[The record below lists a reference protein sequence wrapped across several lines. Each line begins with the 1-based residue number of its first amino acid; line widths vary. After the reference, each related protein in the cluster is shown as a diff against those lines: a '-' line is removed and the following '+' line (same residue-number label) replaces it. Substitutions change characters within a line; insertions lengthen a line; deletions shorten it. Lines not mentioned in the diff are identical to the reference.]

1 MPLLDQPVAVEDRTD
16 TRAETKDES
25 KADAM
30 KQRVLAAFE
39 AQARTVGPRGV
50 VMAELVRELG
60 ISTKTLYRHFHTKA
74 DIVAALM
81 QSWAQAW
88 IEQQHLRMQIGLDP
102 RSRIEQAA
110 IHWLD
115 HTSAFSDQFWLQL
128 ERDFP
133 QAYVIYQSEYAAF
146 LERSRQNLK
155 GMIRAELNPDLALS
169 NLMALIAH
177 ASDRDLCEQLNIT
190 RKDALLE
197 AIDLWAC
204 GALDTDYL
212 FTSEFKHEES

>member
-1 MPLLDQPVAVEDRTD
+1 MPSPDQPVAAEDRT
-16 TRAETKDES
+16 ETKVET

-30 KQRVLAAFE
+30 KQRILVAFE
-39 AQARTVGPRGV
+39 AQARTIGPRGV

-60 ISTKTLYRHFHTKA
+60 ISTKTLYRHFPTKA
-74 DIVAALM
+74 NIVAALM

-88 IEQQHLRMQIGLDP
+88 IEQQHLRMQVGLDP

-115 HTSAFSDQFWLQL
+115 HTSTFSDQFWLQL

-133 QAYVIYQSEYAAF
+133 EAYVIYQSEYASF
-146 LERSRQNLK
+146 LERSRQNLA
-155 GMIRAELNPDLALS
+155 GMIRAGLNSDLALS

-177 ASDRDLCEQLNIT
+177 ASDRNLCDQLNMT

-204 GALDTDYL
+204 GALGTAYL
-212 FTSEFKHEES
+212 PTTEFKPEES